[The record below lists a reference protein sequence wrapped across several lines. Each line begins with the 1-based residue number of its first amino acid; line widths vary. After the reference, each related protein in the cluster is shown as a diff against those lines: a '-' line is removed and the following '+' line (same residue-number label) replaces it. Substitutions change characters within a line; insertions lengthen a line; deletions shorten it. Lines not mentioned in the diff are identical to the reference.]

1 MRTALLICVFF
12 LALGCNR
19 RPAEQPRVITATA
32 PVKVNPPT
40 PLTPVSNKASES
52 HPTFVVVHNVIFHN
66 QTPVKL
72 KVKWLRGRMYAT
84 SPNQPPSFDD
94 TKSFRFEI
102 QDGLMGV
109 NLSDLSGFL
118 SQGPLKNSA
127 LRNVKVTPDNGR
139 LKITGSLKKGITIP
153 VQMIASLGVSPDQRH
168 VRMHVE
174 KLSTLKIPLKGFLG
188 FIHVKVDDL
197 FDPKGNRG
205 IDVNGDNVDIDV
217 NELLPAPK
225 AEGLLTQVKVWKNG
239 DLMEY
244 YGEPRED
251 AIKVKQ
257 WRNFVRM
264 RGGTIS
270 FGKLT
275 MHNADLLMVDTSM
288 SDWFNFDVNHYQEQL
303 VYGVT
308 HITPQAGLQL
318 FLPDINKLPKAA
330 RRRSVG
336 VQWMK
341 NRDIDPP
348 PDFQ

>member
-1 MRTALLICVFF
+1 MLSCSRH
-12 LALGCNR
+12 
-19 RPAEQPRVITATA
+19 PAEQPRVMTTKPAAKTQEKA
-32 PVKVNPPT
+32 PPVV
-40 PLTPVSNKASES
+40 VSNKASEI
-52 HPTFVVVHNVIFHN
+52 HPTSVVVHNVVFHTG
-66 QTPVKL
+66 TPVKL

-84 SPNQPPSFDD
+84 SPDLPPSFDD
-94 TKSFRFEI
+94 TNSFRFEI
-102 QDGLMGV
+102 QEGLMGV
-109 NLSDLSGFL
+109 NLADLSGFL
-118 SQGPLKNSA
+118 SQGALKGSA
-127 LRNVKVTPDNGR
+127 LQNAKVSPDNGR
-139 LKITGSLKKGITIP
+139 LKITGMLKKGIPIP
-153 VQMIASLGVSPDQRH
+153 VQMIASLGVSPDRRH

-174 KLSTLKIPLKGFLG
+174 KLSALKIPLKGLLG
-188 FIHVKVDDL
+188 TFHIKVDDL
-197 FDPKGNRG
+197 FDPKGKKG

-217 NELLPAPK
+217 NELLPPPK

-257 WRNFVRM
+257 WRNFMRM

-275 MHNADLLMVDTSM
+275 MHNADLLMVDTSV
-288 SDWFNFDVNHYQEQL
+288 SDWFHFDVQHYQEQL

-330 RRRSVG
+330 RQHRVNME
-336 VQWMK
+336 WMK

-348 PDFQ
+348 ADVQ